1 MVKILTGE
9 FVTSVAAGG
18 ALPADTRAVI
28 ALVGRS
34 NVGKSTLVNTLARRR
49 IARAGAKPGTT
60 RLLNVYRLR
69 VSLPGRQTLGLSLVD
84 LPGYGYARGPRET
97 AQDFE
102 TLTTRFFDAMVDS
115 PAPQAAGRAGRAR
128 LAGAVLVVDVRHP
141 GLEADRAARDWLAGR
156 GCPVVIVATKGD
168 RLSRAARQRALGA
181 HEAALDSPV
190 IPAPRGADGA
200 GFSPLWRTL
209 ADLAVRGEPP
219 RRTASGE
226 AP

>member
-1 MVKILTGE
+1 MVKILAAE

-60 RLLNVYRLR
+60 RLLNVYGLR
-69 VSLPGRQTLGLSLVD
+69 VSLPGRQTVGLSLVD

-102 TLTTRFFDAMVDS
+102 TLATRFFDAMVDS
-115 PAPQAAGRAGRAR
+115 SAPRAAGRAGRAW

-141 GLEADRAARDWLAGR
+141 GLAADKAAHDWLTR
-156 GCPVVIVATKGD
+156 RDCPVVVVATKGD
-168 RLSRAARQRALGA
+168 RLSRTACRRAVSA
-181 HEAALDSPV
+181 HETALDHPV
-190 IPAPRGADGA
+190 IPVSRGADGA
-200 GFSPLWRTL
+200 AVRPLWRAL
-209 ADLAVRGEPP
+209 ADMAGGG
-219 RRTASGE
+219 A
-226 AP
+226 A